1 MKFTSF
7 SMKRNTN
14 MTITSRFWSLFAIVL
29 TFEAGLA
36 RAQVAAVATFEPS
49 RVETGD
55 TFVLRV
61 IVSGSNVAPREV
73 RFAPWAGT
81 IPMANVLSKSTWQRS
96 GDKWRQDFTLIAF
109 DSAEYELPP
118 LYVRT
123 HLGDSI
129 PTNPLQLS
137 VRPTPASDDLADM
150 APARDIRREPVEWLD
165 YWPWILAI
173 AFIPAGLIWW
183 RLRRK
188 KPVQIAPVLP
198 TPVQEA
204 PLSAYA
210 KALQQLEALEQ
221 AQGWKH
227 KELKEYFADLS
238 LVLRE
243 YLEHRYRIP
252 AMEST
257 TREIVG
263 QLRHTDYPESLKGPL
278 RELLDQADG
287 VKYAQSHPAAEVPL
301 QALRKARFIVEKTI

>member
-1 MKFTSF
+1 MILS
-7 SMKRNTN
+7 
-14 MTITSRFWSLFAIVL
+14 SRFWSLFAIIL
-29 TFEAGLA
+29 TFGSGLSH
-36 RAQVAAVATFEPS
+36 AQVTAVAAFEPS

-61 IVSGSNVAPREV
+61 IVSGSSVAPREV
-73 RFAPWAGT
+73 RFAAWAGT
-81 IPMANVLSKSTWQRS
+81 IPMANVLSKSSWQRS

-150 APARDIRREPVEWLD
+150 APARDIRREPVQWLD
-165 YWPWILAI
+165 YWPWLLA
-173 AFIPAGLIWW
+173 AVVVLAGLIWW

-188 KPVQIAPVLP
+188 KPVPPV
-198 TPVQEA
+198 PVTAVPAMEA
-204 PLSAYA
+204 PLSAHE
-210 KALQQLEALEQ
+210 KALRHLAAMEEAQ
-221 AQGWKH
+221 PWKH
-227 KELKEYFADLS
+227 KALKEYFADLS
-238 LVLRE
+238 LVMRE

-257 TREIVG
+257 TREIVN
-263 QLRHTDYPESLKGPL
+263 QLRSTDYPESLKGAL
-278 RELLDQADG
+278 REILDQADG
-287 VKYAQSHPAAEVPL
+287 VKYAQSHPAAEVSL
-301 QALRKARFIVEKTI
+301 QALRKARFIVEKTG